1 MSPED
6 RDRLL
11 ALGAEAFDR
20 GDYFAAHEHWEVV
33 WRETAAGDA
42 RRHLKGLIQIAAALH
57 KHAQGHAD
65 AARALL
71 AKAARTLAGER

>member
-1 MSPED
+1 MTPAE

-20 GDYFAAHEHWEVV
+20 GDYFAAHEHWEAV
-33 WRETAAGDA
+33 WRDVAGDE
-42 RRHLKGLIQIAAALH
+42 RRRLKGLIQIAAALH
-57 KHAQGHAD
+57 KHAQGHRD

-71 AKAARTLAGER
+71 AKAARTLRGA